1 MAKMGSEVSP
11 ATPDS
16 HNLLKLWVM
25 TEDELKLLA
34 DMVSANI
41 IRASQESLT
50 TKAVLTTQEAI
61 KYMGASQS
69 YIYKLMMRRQ
79 IPHYKPMGKL
89 CYFKREEL
97 EDWLTNN
104 RVATID
110 EIQQKANNYCMK
122 GGSHGRRN

>member
-1 MAKMGSEVSP
+1 
-11 ATPDS
+11 
-16 HNLLKLWVM
+16 M

-122 GGSHGRRN
+122 GGPHGRRN